1 MSAVEPQVRPRRGI
15 VTTLLV
21 LATLIG
27 VVGCFAV
34 WTARQLLETDT
45 WTKTS
50 SEMLEDPDIREA
62 VSAFLVDALFSNVD
76 VQGQLEGAL
85 PGRLK
90 PLAGP
95 AAGGLRQ
102 LAEEAAP
109 RLLEQPKVQSLW
121 EQANRA
127 AHTRFLAVVNDETE
141 SLTTRGDEVYL
152 DLGVV
157 VRQLGTAVGIDIAS
171 RIPAGVAEID
181 IMRADQLTAVQ
192 DGADGLEKL
201 AYILPLIA
209 LLLLALAVY
218 LARGWR
224 RVAVRSAG
232 FVLIAVG
239 LVVLVSRGIAGNF
252 VVDALATTA
261 AVEPAADSVWTIGT
275 SLLSAAAVAL
285 IGYGAVIVI
294 GAWLAG
300 PGSLATSARGSIAPV
315 LRERRVLY
323 PILLAIVLLVIWWS
337 PTEGTRRLLPSLLLI
352 ALLIA
357 GAEALRRQ
365 TIAEFPDRDMSAF
378 GEAWR
383 ARFDSILDRARNVRL
398 PRRAAAV
405 PEATPSEPPPAEQRI
420 SQLERLAEL
429 HRAGVID
436 DAELA
441 REKERV
447 LA

>member
-1 MSAVEPQVRPRRGI
+1 M
-15 VTTLLV
+15 
-21 LATLIG
+21 
-27 VVGCFAV
+27 
-34 WTARQLLETDT
+34 
-45 WTKTS
+45 
-50 SEMLEDPDIREA
+50 
-62 VSAFLVDALFSNVD
+62 
-76 VQGQLEGAL
+76 
-85 PGRLK
+85 
-90 PLAGP
+90 
-95 AAGGLRQ
+95 
-102 LAEEAAP
+102 
-109 RLLEQPKVQSLW
+109 
-121 EQANRA
+121 
-127 AHTRFLAVVNDETE
+127 VNDETE

-157 VRQLGTAVGIDIAS
+157 VGQLGTAVGIDIAS

-300 PGSLATSARGSIAPV
+300 PGSLRDVCPGVDRTGAARAPRALPDSSGDRPAGALVEPDRGHPASAAVAAPDRPADRRCRGASPPDDRRVPRPRHVRLRRGLAGSIRLDPRSSPQRPPAAAGGRCSRGDAQLATAGRATDLPARAP
-315 LRERRVLY
+315 R
-323 PILLAIVLLVIWWS
+323 
-337 PTEGTRRLLPSLLLI
+337 
-352 ALLIA
+352 
-357 GAEALRRQ
+357 GA
-365 TIAEFPDRDMSAF
+365 P
-378 GEAWR
+378 
-383 ARFDSILDRARNVRL
+383 
-398 PRRAAAV
+398 PRRC
-405 PEATPSEPPPAEQRI
+405 
-420 SQLERLAEL
+420 
-429 HRAGVID
+429 
-436 DAELA
+436 A
-441 REKERV
+441 R
-447 LA
+447 